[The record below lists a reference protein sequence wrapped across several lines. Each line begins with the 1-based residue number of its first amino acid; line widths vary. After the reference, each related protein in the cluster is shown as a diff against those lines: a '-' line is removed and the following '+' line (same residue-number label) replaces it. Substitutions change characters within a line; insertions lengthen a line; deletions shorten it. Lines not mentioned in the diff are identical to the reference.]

1 VLLAAALL
9 TLAGC
14 GAGTTSDARDP
25 HLVVPSSASSSG
37 PSPGVRT
44 ATSAAS
50 AESLPTTDGG
60 DPPRPVYYVGSTPGG
75 PRLFRYFEPNDTGE
89 PDDGTGRIVGL
100 LMATP
105 SDPDYRT
112 LWSMSSLEGVWVE
125 GGTASVTLRDESVRE
140 RPPSMTAQEAELAV
154 QQVVYTV
161 QAAAQQRVSVK
172 FLLDGEPVEQVLGVP
187 AREPFTAAAQLD
199 VLALVSITN
208 PAEGQEVEGSFT
220 ADGVASSFEGS
231 VPWELRSPTGEV
243 VLRGTGQA
251 SMGDHLTP
259 WTTGPIDVS
268 RLEPGTYTF
277 TAATDDPTGG
287 EGPGPTEDTRTV
299 IVG

>member
-1 VLLAAALL
+1 VVLSAALL
-9 TLAGC
+9 ALAGC
-14 GAGTTSDARDP
+14 ASATTSDARDP
-25 HLVVPSSASSSG
+25 HLVVPSSASSSAL
-37 PSPGVRT
+37 SGVLT
-44 ATSAAS
+44 ATRAAG

-60 DPPRPVYYVGSTPGG
+60 EPPRPVYYVGDAPGG

-89 PDDGTGRIVGL
+89 PDHGTGRIVGL

-112 LWSMSSLEGVWVE
+112 LWPMSSLEGVWVE
-125 GGTASVTLRDESVRE
+125 GGTAWVTLRDASVRA

-161 QAAAQQRVSVK
+161 QAAAQQRVPVS
-172 FLLDGEPVEQVLGVP
+172 FLLDGEPVEQVFGVP

-231 VPWELRSPTGEV
+231 VPWELRSLTGEV
-243 VLRGTGQA
+243 VLRGMGQG

-259 WTTGPIDVS
+259 WTSGPIDVS

-287 EGPGPTEDTRTV
+287 EGPGPTEDTRSV